1 MDTDVGIDRG
11 AAVFSIVGVAE
22 LSGEVVVGT
31 GDDSSGS
38 GVSTEGCRWVAERCE
53 GPCSGA
59 APGRELVCAGVGV
72 GAERAVGVAVAVGMT
87 RGAIT
92 TGPSRS
98 TGPSTCVVG
107 VGVGWGGSWKSRT
120 DWALAALAA
129 VSTAINGNI
138 ENRRIGNSFERR
150 FRPLQAG
157 RAE

>member
-1 MDTDVGIDRG
+1 VDTDVGIDRG

-31 GDDSSGS
+31 GDDSFAP
-38 GVSTEGCRWVAERCE
+38 GVWTDGCRWPAGRCE
-53 GPCSGA
+53 GACGGT
-59 APGRELVCAGVGV
+59 APWRELVCAGVGV

-87 RGAIT
+87 RGAMT

-120 DWALAALAA
+120 DWALAALGAA
-129 VSTAINGNI
+129 ITAINGNI

-150 FRPLQAG
+150 FRPLQVG